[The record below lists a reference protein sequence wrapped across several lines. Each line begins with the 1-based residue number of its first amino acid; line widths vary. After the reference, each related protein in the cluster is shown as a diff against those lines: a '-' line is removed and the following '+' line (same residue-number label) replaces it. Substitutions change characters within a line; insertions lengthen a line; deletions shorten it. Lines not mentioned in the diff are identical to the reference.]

1 MNIQLP
7 AVKLGGRFRLVTSK
21 DSECK
26 QVVEDTGFFDNL
38 ITNTGMNRV
47 GEVTT
52 NQINN
57 AQSFSLLCG
66 RFVVGSGSATPQ
78 FTDTALQNPVAFAS
92 SDVVLDNESSN
103 YDRGWFEMT
112 VRHQF
117 GQGQATGNLSEIG
130 IQHTSM
136 SGPLWSR
143 ALILDGQ
150 GNPTTI
156 TVLPGDFLTCYYTLR
171 IMIPK
176 VDAVFNIDVDYDE
189 DGIVPTVVTGRPLN
203 ANSSVPSQG
212 WGLQTAAI
220 SGSGSRAGLQFYT
233 GGLAA
238 PTAINPLGSVATSVT
253 GDFSTIPYVA
263 DSFERY
269 VTRTN
274 GLNEHNSQELRT
286 AKLYALMGAWQIEF
300 DPPLQKDNTQTMQ
313 MTFGYSWARA

>member
-1 MNIQLP
+1 MNIKLP
-7 AVKLGGRFRLVTSK
+7 SVKLGGRFRLVTSK
-21 DSECK
+21 DAECK
-26 QVVEDTGFFDNL
+26 QVVKDTGFFDNL
-38 ITNTGMNRV
+38 ITNTGMNRI

-52 NQINN
+52 NGPNSIS
-57 AQSFSLLCG
+57 SFRDLCG
-66 RFVVGSGSATPQ
+66 RFVVGSGSAEPQ

-92 SDVVLDNESSN
+92 ANSVLDSESSN
-103 YDRGWFEMT
+103 YERGWYEIT

-117 GQGQATGNLSEIG
+117 GQGQAAGNLSEIG
-130 IQHTSM
+130 IQHTST

-156 TVLPGDFLTCYYTLR
+156 TVLPDDFLTCYYTLR

-176 VDAVFNIDVDYDE
+176 EDVVFNIDVDYGE

-203 ANSSVPSQG
+203 ADSSSTQSG
-212 WGLQTAAI
+212 WGLQTAGT
-220 SGSGSRAGLQFYT
+220 SGARANLSFYT

-238 PTAINPLGSVATSVT
+238 PTASAPLGSAIGYSTSN
-253 GDFSTIPYVA
+253 FSVVPYVT

-286 AKLYALMGAWQIEF
+286 ARLAALMGYWQIEF
-300 DPPLQKDNTQTMQ
+300 DPPLQKNDTQTMRV
-313 MTFGYSWARA
+313 TFGYSWARA

>member
-1 MNIQLP
+1 MNIKLP
-7 AVKLGGRFRLVTSK
+7 AVRLGGRFRLVTSK
-21 DSECK
+21 DVECK

-38 ITNTGMNRV
+38 ITNTGMNRI
-47 GEVTT
+47 GGVTT
-52 NQINN
+52 NSNDGLS
-57 AQSFSLLCG
+57 SFRSLCG
-66 RFVVGSGSATPQ
+66 RFVVGSGSAVPQ

-92 SDVVLDNESSN
+92 ADVETDNESSN
-103 YDRGWFEMT
+103 YDRGWYEIT

-117 GQGQATGNLSEIG
+117 GQGQAAGNLSEIG
-130 IQHTSM
+130 IQHTST

-156 TVLPGDFLTCYYTLR
+156 TVLPDDFLTCYYTLR

-176 VDAVFNIDVDYDE
+176 EDVVFNIDVDYDE
-189 DGIVPTVVTGRPLN
+189 DGVVPTVVTGRPLN
-203 ANSSVPSQG
+203 ADSSGPFNGWFLNTAKTSSQ
-212 WGLQTAAI
+212 AY
-220 SGSGSRAGLQFYT
+220 LQFYT

-238 PTAINPLGSVATSVT
+238 PTATQPLGSTASSQT
-253 GDFSTIPYVA
+253 GTFSTVPYVT

-274 GLNEHNSQELRT
+274 SLTQHNSQNLRT
-286 AKLYALMGAWQIEF
+286 ARLQALMGCWQIEF

-313 MTFGYSWARA
+313 VTFGYSWARA

>member
-1 MNIQLP
+1 MNIMLP
-7 AVKLGGRFRLVTSK
+7 AMRLGGRFRAVVSK
-21 DSECK
+21 DAECN

-47 GEVTT
+47 GTVTT
-52 NQINN
+52 DS
-57 AQSFSLLCG
+57 ATTMRSFLDLCG
-66 RFVVGSGSATPQ
+66 RFVVGSGSAAPQ

-92 SDVVLDNESSN
+92 DDPVLDNESSN
-103 YDRGWFEMT
+103 YGRGWYEIT

-117 GQGQATGNLSEIG
+117 GQGQAAGNLSEIG
-130 IQHTSM
+130 IQHTSA

-143 ALILDGQ
+143 ALILDGL

-156 TVLPGDFLTCYYTLR
+156 TVLADDFLTCYYTLR

-176 VDAVFNIDVDYDE
+176 EDAVFNIDVDYDE
-189 DGIVPTVVTGRPLN
+189 DGIVPTVVTGRPLSADSAN
-203 ANSSVPSQG
+203 ASIG
-212 WGLQTAAI
+212 WGLQTAGIA
-220 SGSGSRAGLQFYT
+220 STRAVLQFYT

-238 PTAINPLGSVATSVT
+238 PTASNPLGSGIGSLTNT
-253 GDFSTIPYVA
+253 FSIAPYVT

-274 GLNEHNSQELRT
+274 GLNQHNSQELRT
-286 AKLYALMGAWQIEF
+286 ARLNALMGSWQIEF

-313 MTFGYSWARA
+313 VTFGYSWARA